1 MYQTNLRR
9 IRPIVPDTPRRQQ
22 PTTNSNRR
30 LELFGPNH
38 NRIGQ
43 HTSEFHSRLEHIN
56 SSLNNLKS
64 GQDHIGDSVEDIKNG
79 VIKIQYKQDRIGNKI
94 DDFKKRTLA
103 GIESLTD
110 RGGSW
115 VVNCFPPKDFMY
127 FISCIIN
134 LLLFFAQIYIFF
146 ALTWFNICNSLIG
159 ISGVIGATSPVYSN
173 SSRSICQIC
182 MFLCMLW
189 MSMFVMTIFSF
200 NYISGEDQIV
210 YIISTSR
217 QIMYFTFNQLNTQ
230 ISTIRQDLTRLA
242 VRSNLS
248 DDYEYVMN
256 ETNRR
261 AEEWVKHTVG
271 NVTLNTI
278 KGVYNPIGNYATEK
292 SQAIYNGIG
301 NTIGGIFGL
310 GKSGG
315 GKKKTHKKRK
325 SKKEFKKRKSKKE
338 FKKRKSKRLD
348 RRVQN
353 VPKVILY
360 INNVLQEA
368 GLFLN
373 YMYYVIK
380 EIEWL
385 YTNLDTSELDR
396 IFENFKLDGL
406 NLDPLMDK
414 LKNKNN
420 EILNKL
426 KIYAENNTKV
436 KLDYSRLSRL
446 IGLIKHQS
454 SINKTNY
461 IGGKKTN
468 KQNKYKRR
476 SYKLSSR

>member
-1 MYQTNLRR
+1 MSQTNLRR
-9 IRPIVPDTPRRQQ
+9 IRPIVPDIPRRKQ

-30 LELFGPNH
+30 IELLGPNH
-38 NRIGQ
+38 NRI
-43 HTSEFHSRLEHIN
+43 HNRRSEFHSRLDHIN

-79 VIKIQYKQDRIGNKI
+79 VIKIQYKQDRIGNTI

-115 VVNCFPPKDFMY
+115 VVNCFPPKDVMS

-134 LLLFFAQIYIFF
+134 ILLFFAQIYIFF

-173 SSRSICQIC
+173 SIRSICQIC

-248 DDYEYVMN
+248 DDYEYVKN

-315 GKKKTHKKRK
+315 GKKKTHKKGKYK
-325 SKKEFKKRKSKKE
+325 SKYKSKS
-338 FKKRKSKRLD
+338 KSKSKSLD

-353 VPKVILY
+353 DPKVILN
-360 INNVLQEA
+360 INNVLPEA

-385 YTNLDTSELDR
+385 YTNLDTYELDI

-406 NLDPLMDK
+406 NIDPLMNK
-414 LKNKNN
+414 LQNKNN

-426 KIYAENNTKV
+426 KRNAENNNKV
-436 KLDYSRLSRL
+436 KLDYSRLSSF

-454 SINKTNY
+454 YINTTNY

-468 KQNKYKRR
+468 KKKKYKRR
-476 SYKLSSR
+476 SYKLSSRSHYKKN

>member
-9 IRPIVPDTPRRQQ
+9 IRPTVPDIPRRRQ

-38 NRIGQ
+38 NNNRIDNNR
-43 HTSEFHSRLEHIN
+43 SEFHRRLDHIN

-115 VVNCFPPKDFMY
+115 VVNCIPPKDVIS

-134 LLLFFAQIYIFF
+134 LLIFFAQIYIFF
-146 ALTWFNICNSLIG
+146 ALTWFNICNSFVG

-173 SSRSICQIC
+173 SVRSICQIC
-182 MFLCMLW
+182 MFLGMLW
-189 MSMFVMTIFSF
+189 MSMFVMSIFSF

-210 YIISTSR
+210 FIISTSR

-315 GKKKTHKKRK
+315 GKKKTHKKRG
-325 SKKEFKKRKSKKE
+325 RKKE

-348 RRVQN
+348 RRLRN
-353 VPKVILY
+353 DPKDILN

-368 GLFLN
+368 GLFFN
-373 YMYYVIK
+373 YMYSVIK

-385 YTNLDTSELDR
+385 YTNLDTYELDS
-396 IFENFKLDGL
+396 IFENFKLDVV
-406 NLDPLMDK
+406 NTSPLIDK

-426 KIYAENNTKV
+426 KRNAENNNNV
-436 KLDYSRLSRL
+436 KLDYSHLSSF
-446 IGLIKHQS
+446 IGLIKQQS
-454 SINKTNY
+454 SINKANY

-468 KQNKYKRR
+468 KQKKYKRR
-476 SYKLSSR
+476 